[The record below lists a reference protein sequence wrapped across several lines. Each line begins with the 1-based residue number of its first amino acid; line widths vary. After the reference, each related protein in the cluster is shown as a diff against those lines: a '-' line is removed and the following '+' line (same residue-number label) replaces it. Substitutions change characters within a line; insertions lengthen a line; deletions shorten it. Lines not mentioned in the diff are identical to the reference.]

1 MYYVKIE
8 GVNYEHADDKEL
20 TEEDV
25 LDLALGNIS
34 EESNDSSKEPSSI
47 AQYSTSQRTSYENN
61 IGEISTNT
69 PLVEDQCAVINI
81 GTELPDTR
89 RYAYVLF
96 RGIGDDIQIGELVLQ
111 KNVRLGSTEL
121 GLLAT
126 VGLQIIHVFEKP
138 RVVILSTDS
147 NKIILMSALKDLN
160 I

>member
-61 IGEISTNT
+61 IGEISVRHIKMFSQIIRGW
-69 PLVEDQCAVINI
+69 LVED
-81 GTELPDTR
+81 TR
-89 RYAYVLF
+89 W
-96 RGIGDDIQIGELVLQ
+96 GDD
-111 KNVRLGSTEL
+111 K
-121 GLLAT
+121 GLW
-126 VGLQIIHVFEKP
+126 
-138 RVVILSTDS
+138 
-147 NKIILMSALKDLN
+147 
-160 I
+160 